1 MIQDSRYGAVEVQQ
15 LFKISPALNV
25 YVKGACSGECTGES
39 LLHIFNASFADDANT
54 PSTAGFQPLLSN
66 SSCNFSKCAFARV
79 VTNTV
84 EDQTLDAIPA
94 QCSGGE
100 VPKSSL
106 PLPSCT
112 GATASG
118 AARTGTRYRQKQ
130 AWPD

>member
-1 MIQDSRYGAVEVQQ
+1 MIQDPRYGAVAVQQ

-39 LLHIFNASFADDANT
+39 LLHIFNAS
-54 PSTAGFQPLLSN
+54 
-66 SSCNFSKCAFARV
+66 CAFARV

-112 GATASG
+112 GATAAGS
-118 AARTGTRYRQKQ
+118 ARTRTRYRQKQ

>member
-1 MIQDSRYGAVEVQQ
+1 MQQ

-25 YVKGACSGECTGES
+25 YVKGACSGECIGE
-39 LLHIFNASFADDANT
+39 
-54 PSTAGFQPLLSN
+54 N
-66 SSCNFSKCAFARV
+66 SSCNFSKCDFARV
-79 VTNTV
+79 STNTV

>member
-66 SSCNFSKCAFARV
+66 SSCNFSKCDFA
-79 VTNTV
+79 TNTV

-94 QCSGGE
+94 QCTSNTVSGVYIRTNVDQFLQYARGLTE
-100 VPKSSL
+100 VTL
-106 PLPSCT
+106 
-112 GATASG
+112 
-118 AARTGTRYRQKQ
+118 
-130 AWPD
+130 

>member
-39 LLHIFNASFADDANT
+39 LLHIFNAS
-54 PSTAGFQPLLSN
+54 
-66 SSCNFSKCAFARV
+66 CAFARV

-94 QCSGGE
+94 QCTSNTVSGVYIRTNVDQFLQYARGLTE
-100 VPKSSL
+100 V
-106 PLPSCT
+106 T
-112 GATASG
+112 F
-118 AARTGTRYRQKQ
+118 
-130 AWPD
+130 

>member
-1 MIQDSRYGAVEVQQ
+1 MQQ

-66 SSCNFSKCAFARV
+66 SSCNSSKCAFARV
-79 VTNTV
+79 STNTV

-112 GATASG
+112 GATACTAQHIYHILQVWELG
-118 AARTGTRYRQKQ
+118 Q
-130 AWPD
+130 DV